1 MFGSNIVLPR
11 GGILSY
17 EQAVSKHD
25 SIAPIRGRSTDTRP
39 LGQRR
44 NDNLTIR
51 VLPNTNSVAI
61 RLYHTDIITYH
72 DDGTI
77 DLEVYSSRLTD
88 ETVGAIFR
96 GAVWTSYTNPV
107 GPILWTRSSATNNF
121 GGYLIDGARGATLD
135 KNLNLIGGSKPF
147 TRYNVNRRAANAA
160 CAKGFDQFKLW
171 VQTQVRLGIDP
182 RQGERWGTVHLSNM
196 ALACLDEPD
205 RYADIARG
213 MSTYVTV
220 DAHLDAIRHQVL
232 QYHDCIEETEVPH
245 ITDYKQ
251 LAAIQSSKKRWG

>member
-11 GGILSY
+11 GGITSY
-17 EQAVSKHD
+17 EQALAKYD
-25 SIAPIRGRSTDTRP
+25 SIVPIRGRNVDTRP

-51 VLPNTNSVAI
+51 KLDNGSVAI

-96 GAVWTSYTNPV
+96 NAVWASYTNPV
-107 GPILWTRSSATNNF
+107 GPVLWTRNN
-121 GGYLIDGARGATLD
+121 GDSKGYLVDGARGATLD
-135 KNLNLIGGSKPF
+135 KDLNVIGWTKPF

-220 DAHLDAIRHQVL
+220 DSHLDAIRHQVL
-232 QYHDCIEETEVPH
+232 QYHDCIEETEVAH
-245 ITDYKQ
+245 VTDYKQ
-251 LAAIQSSKKRWG
+251 LTAIQSSKKRWG

>member
-11 GGILSY
+11 GGITSY
-17 EQAVSKHD
+17 EQALAKYD
-25 SIAPIRGRSTDTRP
+25 SIVPIRGRSTDTRP

-51 VLPNTNSVAI
+51 KLDNGSVAI
-61 RLYHTDIITYH
+61 RLYQTDIITYH

-77 DLEVYSSRLTD
+77 DLEPYASKLTD
-88 ETVGAIFR
+88 EAVNQVLR
-96 GAVWTSYTNPV
+96 GAVWASYTNPV
-107 GPILWTRSSATNNF
+107 GPVLWIRNSATNNTSM
-121 GGYLIDGARGATLD
+121 GYLVDGCATLD
-135 KNLNLIGGSKPF
+135 KDLNIIAGTKPF
-147 TRYNVNRRAANAA
+147 TRYNVNRKKANAA

-182 RQGERWGTVHLSNM
+182 RQGERWGTVSLSNI

-220 DAHLDAIRHQVL
+220 DSHLDAIRRQVL
-232 QYHDCIEETEVPH
+232 TYHDCIEETEVAYV
-245 ITDYKQ
+245 TSYKQ

>member
-11 GGILSY
+11 GGITSY
-17 EQAVSKHD
+17 EQALAKYD
-25 SIAPIRGRSTDTRP
+25 SIAPIRGRSTDMRP

-51 VLPNTNSVAI
+51 KLDNGSVAI

-77 DLEVYSSRLTD
+77 DLEPYASRLTD
-88 ETVGAIFR
+88 DIVRSVLR
-96 GAVWTSYTNPV
+96 GAVTPQYTHYAGPV
-107 GPILWTRSSATNNF
+107 LWVKNK
-121 GGYLIDGARGATLD
+121 GYRIPDFATLD
-135 KNLNLIGGSKPF
+135 KDLKIIAGTKPF
-147 TRYNVNRRAANAA
+147 TRYNVNRKKANAA

-182 RQGERWGTVHLSNM
+182 RQGERWGTVSLSNM

-220 DAHLDAIRHQVL
+220 DSHLDAIRRQVL
-232 QYHDCIEETEVPH
+232 TYHDCIEETEVAYV
-245 ITDYKQ
+245 TAYKQ
-251 LAAIQSSKKRWG
+251 LTAIQSSKKRWG

>member
-11 GGILSY
+11 GGITSY
-17 EQAVSKHD
+17 EQALAKYD
-25 SIAPIRGRSTDTRP
+25 SIVPIRGRSADIRP

-51 VLPNTNSVAI
+51 VLPNTNSVVI
-61 RLYHTDIITYH
+61 RLYHTDIVTYH
-72 DDGTI
+72 TDGTI
-77 DLEVYSSRLTD
+77 DLEVYSSKLTD

-96 GAVWTSYTNPV
+96 NAVWASYTNPV
-107 GPILWTRSSATNNF
+107 GPVLWTRNN
-121 GGYLIDGARGATLD
+121 GDSKGYLIDGARGATLD
-135 KNLNLIGGSKPF
+135 KDLNVIGGTKPF
-147 TRYNVNRRAANAA
+147 TRYSVNRKKANAA

-182 RQGERWGTVHLSNM
+182 RQGERWGAASLSNI

-220 DAHLDAIRHQVL
+220 DSHLDAIRRQVL
-232 QYHDCIEETEVPH
+232 VYHDCVEETEVPH

>member
-11 GGILSY
+11 GGITSY
-17 EQAVSKHD
+17 EQALNKHN
-25 SIAPIRGRSTDTRP
+25 SIVPIRGRSTETRP

-51 VLPNTNSVAI
+51 KLDNGSVAI

-96 GAVWTSYTNPV
+96 NAVWASYTNPV
-107 GPILWTRSSATNNF
+107 GPVLWTRSNGDSK
-121 GGYLIDGARGATLD
+121 GYLVDGARGATLD
-135 KNLNLIGGSKPF
+135 KDLNVIGGTKPF
-147 TRYNVNRRAANAA
+147 TRYSVNRRKANAA

-220 DAHLDAIRHQVL
+220 DSHLDAIRHQVL
-232 QYHDCIEETEVPH
+232 RYHDCIEETEVAH
-245 ITDYKQ
+245 VTDYKQ
-251 LAAIQSSKKRWG
+251 LTAIQSSKKRWG

>member
-51 VLPNTNSVAI
+51 KLDNGSVAI

-72 DDGTI
+72 TDGTI

-96 GAVWTSYTNPV
+96 GAVWASYTNPV
-107 GPILWTRSSATNNF
+107 GPVLWTRNN
-121 GGYLIDGARGATLD
+121 GDSKGYLIDGARGATLD
-135 KNLNLIGGSKPF
+135 KNLNVIGGTKPF

>member
-96 GAVWTSYTNPV
+96 GAVWASYTNPV
-107 GPILWTRSSATNNF
+107 GPVLWTRNN
-121 GGYLIDGARGATLD
+121 GISKGYLVDGCASLD
-135 KNLNLIGGSKPF
+135 KDLNVIAGTKPF

>member
-11 GGILSY
+11 GGITSY
-17 EQAVSKHD
+17 EQALAKYD
-25 SIAPIRGRSTDTRP
+25 SIAPIRGRSADIRP

-61 RLYHTDIITYH
+61 RLYHTDIVTYH
-72 DDGTI
+72 TDGTI
-77 DLEVYSSRLTD
+77 DLEVYSSKLTD

-96 GAVWTSYTNPV
+96 NAVWASYTNPV
-107 GPILWTRSSATNNF
+107 GPVLWTRNN
-121 GGYLIDGARGATLD
+121 GDSKGYLIDGARGATLD
-135 KNLNLIGGSKPF
+135 KDLNVIGGTKPF
-147 TRYNVNRRAANAA
+147 TRYSVNRKKANAA

-182 RQGERWGTVHLSNM
+182 RQGERWGAASLSNI

-220 DAHLDAIRHQVL
+220 DSHLDAIRRQVL
-232 QYHDCIEETEVPH
+232 VYHDCVEETEVPH

>member
-11 GGILSY
+11 GGITSY
-17 EQAVSKHD
+17 EQAVAKHD
-25 SIAPIRGRSTDTRP
+25 SIVPIRGRSTDTRP

-51 VLPNTNSVAI
+51 KLDNGSVAI
-61 RLYHTDIITYH
+61 RLYQTDIITYH

-77 DLEVYSSRLTD
+77 DLEPYASKLTD
-88 ETVGAIFR
+88 EAVNQVLR
-96 GAVWTSYTNPV
+96 GAVWASYTNPV
-107 GPILWTRSSATNNF
+107 GPVLWIRNSATNNTSM
-121 GGYLIDGARGATLD
+121 GYLVDGCATLD
-135 KNLNLIGGSKPF
+135 KDLNIIAGTKPF
-147 TRYNVNRRAANAA
+147 TRYSVNRKKANAA

-182 RQGERWGTVHLSNM
+182 RQGERWGTVSLSNI

-220 DAHLDAIRHQVL
+220 DSHLDAIRRQVL
-232 QYHDCIEETEVPH
+232 TYHDCIEETEVAYV
-245 ITDYKQ
+245 TAYKQ
-251 LAAIQSSKKRWG
+251 LTAIQSSKKRWG

>member
-11 GGILSY
+11 GGITSY
-17 EQAVSKHD
+17 EQALAKYD
-25 SIAPIRGRSTDTRP
+25 SIVPIRGRSTDTRP

-51 VLPNTNSVAI
+51 KLDNGSVAI
-61 RLYHTDIITYH
+61 RLYQTDIITYH

-77 DLEVYSSRLTD
+77 DLEPYASKLTD
-88 ETVGAIFR
+88 EAVNQVLR
-96 GAVWTSYTNPV
+96 GAVWASYTNPV
-107 GPILWTRSSATNNF
+107 GPVLWIRNSATNNTSM
-121 GGYLIDGARGATLD
+121 GYLVDGCATLGKD
-135 KNLNLIGGSKPF
+135 LNIIAGTKPF
-147 TRYNVNRRAANAA
+147 TRYSVNRKKANAA

-182 RQGERWGTVHLSNM
+182 RQGERWGTVSLSNM

-220 DAHLDAIRHQVL
+220 DSHLDAIRRQVL
-232 QYHDCIEETEVPH
+232 AYHDCIEETEVAYV
-245 ITDYKQ
+245 TAYKQ
-251 LAAIQSSKKRWG
+251 LTAIQSSKKRWG

>member
-11 GGILSY
+11 GGITSY
-17 EQAVSKHD
+17 EQALAKYD
-25 SIAPIRGRSTDTRP
+25 SIVPIRGRSTDTRP

-51 VLPNTNSVAI
+51 KLDNGSVAI
-61 RLYHTDIITYH
+61 RLYQTDIITYH

-77 DLEVYSSRLTD
+77 DLEPYASKLTD
-88 ETVGAIFR
+88 EAVNQVLR
-96 GAVWTSYTNPV
+96 GAVWASYTNPV
-107 GPILWTRSSATNNF
+107 GPVLWIRNSAINNTSM
-121 GGYLIDGARGATLD
+121 GYLVDGCATLD
-135 KNLNLIGGSKPF
+135 KNLNIIAGTKPF
-147 TRYNVNRRAANAA
+147 TRYSVNRKKANAA

-182 RQGERWGTVHLSNM
+182 RQGERWGTVSLSNI

-220 DAHLDAIRHQVL
+220 DSRLDAIRRQVL
-232 QYHDCIEETEVPH
+232 TYHDCIEETEVAYV
-245 ITDYKQ
+245 TAYKQ
-251 LAAIQSSKKRWG
+251 LTAIQSSKKRWG

>member
-11 GGILSY
+11 GGITSY
-17 EQAVSKHD
+17 EQALAKYN
-25 SIAPIRGRSTDTRP
+25 SIAPIRGRSADIRP

-72 DDGTI
+72 TDGTI
-77 DLEVYSSRLTD
+77 DLEVYSSKLTD

-96 GAVWTSYTNPV
+96 NAVWASYTNPV
-107 GPILWTRSSATNNF
+107 GPVLWTRNN
-121 GGYLIDGARGATLD
+121 GDSKGYLIDGARGATLD
-135 KNLNLIGGSKPF
+135 KNLNVIGGTKPF
-147 TRYNVNRRAANAA
+147 TRYNVNRKKANAA

-171 VQTQVRLGIDP
+171 VQTQVRLGVDP
-182 RQGERWGTVHLSNM
+182 RQGERWAPVSLSNM

-232 QYHDCIEETEVPH
+232 QYHDCIEETEVAH
-245 ITDYKQ
+245 VTDYKQ
-251 LAAIQSSKKRWG
+251 LTAIQSSKKRWG

>member
-11 GGILSY
+11 GGITSY
-17 EQAVSKHD
+17 EQAVAKHD
-25 SIAPIRGRSTDTRP
+25 SIVPIRGRSTDTRP

-44 NDNLTIR
+44 NDNFTIR
-51 VLPNTNSVAI
+51 KLDNGSVAI
-61 RLYHTDIITYH
+61 RLYQTDIITYH

-77 DLEVYSSRLTD
+77 DLEPYASKLTD
-88 ETVGAIFR
+88 EAVNQVLR
-96 GAVWTSYTNPV
+96 GAVWASYTSPV
-107 GPILWTRSSATNNF
+107 GPVLWIRNSATNNTSM
-121 GGYLIDGARGATLD
+121 GYLVDGCATLGKD
-135 KNLNLIGGSKPF
+135 LNIIAGTKPF
-147 TRYNVNRRAANAA
+147 TRYSVNRKKANAA

-182 RQGERWGTVHLSNM
+182 RQGERWGTVSLSNM

-220 DAHLDAIRHQVL
+220 DSHLDAIRRQVL
-232 QYHDCIEETEVPH
+232 TYHDCIEETEVAYV
-245 ITDYKQ
+245 TAYKQ
-251 LAAIQSSKKRWG
+251 LTAIQSSKKRWG

>member
-17 EQAVSKHD
+17 EQALAKHD
-25 SIAPIRGRSTDTRP
+25 SIAPIRGRATDTRP

-72 DDGTI
+72 TDGTI
-77 DLEVYSSRLTD
+77 DLEVYSSKLTD
-88 ETVGAIFR
+88 ETVSTIFR
-96 GAVWTSYTNPV
+96 NAVWTSYTNPV
-107 GPILWTRSSATNNF
+107 GPVLWTRNN
-121 GGYLIDGARGATLD
+121 GDSKGYLIDGARGATLD
-135 KNLNLIGGSKPF
+135 KDLNVIGGTKPF
-147 TRYNVNRRAANAA
+147 THYSVNRKKANAA
-160 CAKGFDQFKLW
+160 CAKGFNQFKLW

-182 RQGERWGTVHLSNM
+182 RQGERWGNVSLSNI

-220 DAHLDAIRHQVL
+220 DSHLDAIRRQVL
-232 QYHDCIEETEVPH
+232 TYHDCIEETEVAYV
-245 ITDYKQ
+245 TSYKQ
-251 LAAIQSSKKRWG
+251 QAAIQSSKKRWG

>member
-11 GGILSY
+11 GGITSY
-17 EQAVSKHD
+17 EQAVAKYD
-25 SIAPIRGRSTDTRP
+25 SIVPIRGRSTDTRP

-44 NDNLTIR
+44 NDNFTIR
-51 VLPNTNSVAI
+51 KLDNGSVAI
-61 RLYHTDIITYH
+61 RLYQTDIITYH

-77 DLEVYSSRLTD
+77 DLEPYASKLTD
-88 ETVGAIFR
+88 EAVNQVLR
-96 GAVWTSYTNPV
+96 GAVWASYTSPV
-107 GPILWTRSSATNNF
+107 GPVLWIRNSATNNTSM
-121 GGYLIDGARGATLD
+121 GYLVDGCATLGKD
-135 KNLNLIGGSKPF
+135 LNIIAGTKPF
-147 TRYNVNRRAANAA
+147 TRYSVNRKKANAA

-182 RQGERWGTVHLSNM
+182 RQGERWGTVSLSNM

-220 DAHLDAIRHQVL
+220 DSHLDAIRRQVL
-232 QYHDCIEETEVPH
+232 TYHDCIEETEVAYV
-245 ITDYKQ
+245 TAYKQ
-251 LAAIQSSKKRWG
+251 LTAIQSSKKRWG

>member
-1 MFGSNIVLPR
+1 MFGSNIILPR
-11 GGILSY
+11 GGITSY
-17 EQAVSKHD
+17 EQALAKYD

-51 VLPNTNSVAI
+51 KLDNGSVAI

-96 GAVWTSYTNPV
+96 NAVWASYTNPV
-107 GPILWTRSSATNNF
+107 GPVLWTRNN
-121 GGYLIDGARGATLD
+121 GDSKGYLVDGCASLD
-135 KNLNLIGGSKPF
+135 KNLNIIAGTKPF
-147 TRYNVNRRAANAA
+147 TRYSVNRRKANAA

-220 DAHLDAIRHQVL
+220 DSHLDAIRHQVL
-232 QYHDCIEETEVPH
+232 QYHDCIEETEVAH
-245 ITDYKQ
+245 VTDYKQ
-251 LAAIQSSKKRWG
+251 LTAIQSSKKRWG

>member
-11 GGILSY
+11 GGITSY
-17 EQAVSKHD
+17 EQAVAKYD
-25 SIAPIRGRSTDTRP
+25 SIVPIRGRSTDTRP

-51 VLPNTNSVAI
+51 KLDNGSVAI

-77 DLEVYSSRLTD
+77 DLEPYASKLTD
-88 ETVGAIFR
+88 EAVNQVLR
-96 GAVWTSYTNPV
+96 GAVWASYTNPV
-107 GPILWTRSSATNNF
+107 GPVLWIRNSATNNTSM
-121 GGYLIDGARGATLD
+121 GYLVDGCATLD
-135 KNLNLIGGSKPF
+135 KDLNIIAGTKPF
-147 TRYNVNRRAANAA
+147 TRYNVNRKKANAA

-171 VQTQVRLGIDP
+171 VQTQVRLGVDP
-182 RQGERWGTVHLSNM
+182 RQGERWGTVSLSNI

-220 DAHLDAIRHQVL
+220 DSHLDAIRRQVL
-232 QYHDCIEETEVPH
+232 TYHDCIEETEVAYV
-245 ITDYKQ
+245 TAYKQ
-251 LAAIQSSKKRWG
+251 LTAIQSSKKRWG

>member
-51 VLPNTNSVAI
+51 KLDNGSVAI

-96 GAVWTSYTNPV
+96 GAVWASYTNPV
-107 GPILWTRSSATNNF
+107 GPVLWTRNN
-121 GGYLIDGARGATLD
+121 GISKGYLVDGCASLD
-135 KNLNLIGGSKPF
+135 KDLNVIAGTKPF
-147 TRYNVNRRAANAA
+147 TRYSVNRKKANAA

-232 QYHDCIEETEVPH
+232 QYHDCIEETEVAH
-245 ITDYKQ
+245 VTDYKQ
-251 LAAIQSSKKRWG
+251 LTAIQSSKKRWG

>member
-11 GGILSY
+11 GGITSY
-17 EQAVSKHD
+17 EQALAKYN
-25 SIAPIRGRSTDTRP
+25 SIAPIRGRSADIRP

-51 VLPNTNSVAI
+51 KLDNGSVAI

-77 DLEVYSSRLTD
+77 DLEPYASKLTD
-88 ETVGAIFR
+88 EAVNQVLR
-96 GAVWTSYTNPV
+96 GAVWASYTNPV
-107 GPILWTRSSATNNF
+107 GPVLWTRNN
-121 GGYLIDGARGATLD
+121 GDSKGYLVDGARGATLD
-135 KNLNLIGGSKPF
+135 KNLNVIAGTKPF
-147 TRYNVNRRAANAA
+147 TRYNVNRKKANAA

-182 RQGERWGTVHLSNM
+182 RQGERWAPVSLSNM

-220 DAHLDAIRHQVL
+220 DSHLDAIRRQVL
-232 QYHDCIEETEVPH
+232 AYHDCIEETEVAYV
-245 ITDYKQ
+245 TAYKQ
-251 LAAIQSSKKRWG
+251 LTAIQSSKKRWG

>member
-11 GGILSY
+11 GGITSY
-17 EQAVSKHD
+17 EQAVAKHD

-51 VLPNTNSVAI
+51 KLDNGSVAI

-77 DLEVYSSRLTD
+77 DLEPYASKLTD
-88 ETVGAIFR
+88 EAVNQVLR
-96 GAVWTSYTNPV
+96 GAVWASYTNSV
-107 GPILWTRSSATNNF
+107 GPVLWIRNN
-121 GGYLIDGARGATLD
+121 GDSKGYLVDGCATLD
-135 KNLNLIGGSKPF
+135 KDLNVIAGTKPF
-147 TRYNVNRRAANAA
+147 TRYNVNRKKANAA

-182 RQGERWGTVHLSNM
+182 RQGERWAPVSLSNM

-232 QYHDCIEETEVPH
+232 TYHDCIEETEVAH
-245 ITDYKQ
+245 VTSYKQ

>member
-11 GGILSY
+11 GGITSY
-17 EQAVSKHD
+17 EQALAKYD
-25 SIAPIRGRSTDTRP
+25 SIVPIRGRSADIRP

-72 DDGTI
+72 TDGTI
-77 DLEVYSSRLTD
+77 DLEVYSSKLTD

-96 GAVWTSYTNPV
+96 NAVWASYTNPV
-107 GPILWTRSSATNNF
+107 GPVLWTRNN
-121 GGYLIDGARGATLD
+121 GDSKGYLIDGARGATLD
-135 KNLNLIGGSKPF
+135 KDLNVIGGTKPF
-147 TRYNVNRRAANAA
+147 TRYSVNRKKANAA

-182 RQGERWGTVHLSNM
+182 RQGERWGAASLSNI

-220 DAHLDAIRHQVL
+220 DSHLDAIRHQVL

>member
-11 GGILSY
+11 GGITSY
-17 EQAVSKHD
+17 EQALAKYD
-25 SIAPIRGRSTDTRP
+25 SIVPIRGRSTDTRP

-51 VLPNTNSVAI
+51 KLDNGSVAV
-61 RLYHTDIITYH
+61 RLYQTDIITYN

-77 DLEVYSSRLTD
+77 DLEPYSSKLTD
-88 ETVGAIFR
+88 EAVDQVFR
-96 GAVWTSYTNPV
+96 RVVTASYTNPV
-107 GPILWTRSSATNNF
+107 GPVLWIRNSATNNISM
-121 GGYLIDGARGATLD
+121 GYLVDGCATLD
-135 KNLNLIGGSKPF
+135 KDLNIIAGTKPF
-147 TRYNVNRRAANAA
+147 TRYSVNRKKANAA

-205 RYADIARG
+205 RYADIARD

-220 DAHLDAIRHQVL
+220 DSHLDAIRRQVL
-232 QYHDCIEETEVPH
+232 TYHDCIEETEVAYV
-245 ITDYKQ
+245 TAYRQ
-251 LAAIQSSKKRWG
+251 LTAIQSSKKRWG

>member
-11 GGILSY
+11 GGITSY
-17 EQAVSKHD
+17 EQALAKYD
-25 SIAPIRGRSTDTRP
+25 SIAPIRGRSADIRP

-72 DDGTI
+72 TDGTI
-77 DLEVYSSRLTD
+77 DLEVYSSKLTD

-96 GAVWTSYTNPV
+96 NAVWASYTNPV
-107 GPILWTRSSATNNF
+107 GPVLWIRNN
-121 GGYLIDGARGATLD
+121 GDSKGYLIDGARGATLD
-135 KNLNLIGGSKPF
+135 KDLNVIGGTKPF
-147 TRYNVNRRAANAA
+147 TRYSVNRKKANAA

-182 RQGERWGTVHLSNM
+182 RQGERWGAASLSNI

-220 DAHLDAIRHQVL
+220 DSHLDAIRHQVL